1 MQTYLDFEKPIQEL
15 DLKIEELKS
24 KNLEF
29 PSEDILKEISETEQQ
44 INVAY
49 KKIFSNITAWQK
61 TQISRHPHRPKTKD
75 YIDTS
80 LIKTIALAWII
91 TLPIS

>member
-29 PSEDILKEISETEQQ
+29 PSEEILKEISDTEQQ
-44 INVAY
+44 INVVY
-49 KKIFSNITAWQK
+49 KKNIFKYYSLAKKHKFLDIHIDPKQK
-61 TQISRHPHRPKTKD
+61 TISTD
-75 YIDTS
+75 
-80 LIKTIALAWII
+80 
-91 TLPIS
+91 

>member
-29 PSEDILKEISETEQQ
+29 PSEEILKEISDTEQQ
-44 INVAY
+44 INVVY

-61 TQISRHPHRPKTKD
+61 NTNF
-75 YIDTS
+75 
-80 LIKTIALAWII
+80 
-91 TLPIS
+91 

>member
-29 PSEDILKEISETEQQ
+29 PSEEILKEISDTEQQ
-44 INVAY
+44 INAVY

-61 TQISRHPHRPKTKD
+61 NTNF
-75 YIDTS
+75 
-80 LIKTIALAWII
+80 
-91 TLPIS
+91 

>member
-29 PSEDILKEISETEQQ
+29 PSEEILKEISDTEQQ
-44 INVAY
+44 INVVY

-61 TQISRHPHRPKTKD
+61 KHKFLDIHIDPKQ
-75 YIDTS
+75 
-80 LIKTIALAWII
+80 KTIS
-91 TLPIS
+91 TD

>member
-49 KKIFSNITAWQK
+49 KKIFSNITA
-61 TQISRHPHRPKTKD
+61 
-75 YIDTS
+75 
-80 LIKTIALAWII
+80 
-91 TLPIS
+91 

>member
-15 DLKIEELKS
+15 DFKIEELKS

-29 PSEDILKEISETEQQ
+29 PSEEILKEISDTEQQ
-44 INVAY
+44 INVVY

-61 TQISRHPHRPKTKD
+61 NTNF
-75 YIDTS
+75 
-80 LIKTIALAWII
+80 
-91 TLPIS
+91 

>member
-61 TQISRHPHRPKTKD
+61 TQISRPDRYPSIHQPVCIR
-75 YIDTS
+75 I
-80 LIKTIALAWII
+80 
-91 TLPIS
+91 

>member
-29 PSEDILKEISETEQQ
+29 PSEEILKEISDTEQQ
-44 INVAY
+44 INVVY
-49 KKIFSNITAWQK
+49 KKNIFK
-61 TQISRHPHRPKTKD
+61 
-75 YIDTS
+75 YYS
-80 LIKTIALAWII
+80 LAKNTNF
-91 TLPIS
+91 

>member
-29 PSEDILKEISETEQQ
+29 PSDDILKEISETEQQ
-44 INVAY
+44 INLTY
-49 KKIFSNITAWQK
+49 KKIFYQL
-61 TQISRHPHRPKTKD
+61 
-75 YIDTS
+75 YLIDS
-80 LIKTIALAWII
+80 MG
-91 TLPIS
+91 

>member
-29 PSEDILKEISETEQQ
+29 PSEEILKEISETEQQ
-44 INVAY
+44 INVTY
-49 KKIFSNITAWQK
+49 TKKYFQILQLGKKHKFQDIHIDQKQK
-61 TQISRHPHRPKTKD
+61 TISTD
-75 YIDTS
+75 
-80 LIKTIALAWII
+80 
-91 TLPIS
+91 

>member
-29 PSEDILKEISETEQQ
+29 PSEDILKEILPGK
-44 INVAY
+44 IIKI
-49 KKIFSNITAWQK
+49 KKFLRFK
-61 TQISRHPHRPKTKD
+61 VGEGV
-75 YIDTS
+75 
-80 LIKTIALAWII
+80 
-91 TLPIS
+91 

>member
-29 PSEDILKEISETEQQ
+29 PSEEILKEISDAEQQ

-61 TQISRHPHRPKTKD
+61 NTNF
-75 YIDTS
+75 
-80 LIKTIALAWII
+80 
-91 TLPIS
+91 

>member
-29 PSEDILKEISETEQQ
+29 PSEEILKEISDTEQQ
-44 INVAY
+44 INVVY
-49 KKIFSNITAWQK
+49 KKILQLGKKHKFLDIHIDPKQK
-61 TQISRHPHRPKTKD
+61 TISTD
-75 YIDTS
+75 
-80 LIKTIALAWII
+80 
-91 TLPIS
+91 